1 VNGQYDTCAA
11 DMPRQHGWLA
21 TLRSFARPA
30 GPRARPSW
38 RAVGADIALAVTAA
52 VASLIALLV
61 TMRHQLPGLVIMRDH
76 GVLVLEPGPA
86 PQLPLLAL
94 LGIAATT
101 VPLALRRVR
110 PLAAFCVVF
119 VSIMLTSSYMTAVT
133 FIVVILSAYSAVV
146 HSPFR
151 GLALLTVPAAGA
163 VAGVAFQ
170 NTTPPLPG
178 RFTAL
183 LVLTLVALVGNATQ
197 LWRRRAGDSQ
207 ARIAGMQ
214 AEHEAAT
221 RQAIELE
228 RARVASEL
236 HDVVTHSVSVMV
248 VQAGAAR
255 KVLRASPGEATTA
268 LLAVEE
274 SGRAAMTE
282 LRHLL
287 GLLAPAGDPEA
298 AGAADGD
305 DALLRPQPGLG
316 QIRPLIDR
324 VAATGL
330 PVELDIAG
338 PPRVLP
344 PGLDLAAYRVVQE
357 ALTNVMKHAAHA
369 RTAVRL
375 DYRPGELVI
384 EVSNDQPARDT
395 VTATAQ
401 PGSRSGRGLLGLR
414 ERVELYG
421 GKLDTGHRPGGGWRV
436 LARLPLDPATAPA
449 LAR

>member
-1 VNGQYDTCAA
+1 VNGQYDACAA
-11 DMPRQHGWLA
+11 GMPGQHGRLA
-21 TLRSFARPA
+21 TLYSFARSA
-30 GPRARPSW
+30 GPRAQPSW
-38 RAVGADIALAVTAA
+38 RAAGADIALALTAA

-61 TMRHQLPGLVIMRDH
+61 TMRHQLPGLVIMRDR
-76 GVLVLEPGPA
+76 GVVVLEPGPA
-86 PQLPLLAL
+86 PQLPLPAL

-110 PLAAFCVVF
+110 PLAAFCLVF
-119 VSIMLTSSYMTAVT
+119 VSVMLTGSYMSGVT
-133 FIVVILSAYSAVV
+133 FVVVIFSAYSAVV
-146 HSPFR
+146 HSRFR
-151 GLALLTVPAAGA
+151 GLALLSVPAAGL
-163 VAGVAFQ
+163 VAAVAFQ

-207 ARIAGMQ
+207 ARIAGLR
-214 AEHEAAT
+214 AEHDAAT

-236 HDVVTHSVSVMV
+236 HDVVTHNVSVMV

-255 KVLRASPGEATTA
+255 KVLRTAPSQATTA

-274 SGRAAMTE
+274 SGRAALTE

-287 GLLAPAGDPEA
+287 GLLAPAGDPQA
-298 AGAADGD
+298 VDALDGD
-305 DALLRPQPGLG
+305 DRLLRPQPGLS

-338 PPRVLP
+338 PPRELP
-344 PGLDLAAYRVVQE
+344 LGLDLAAYRVVQE
-357 ALTNVMKHAAHA
+357 ALTNVLKHAAHA

-375 DYRPGELVI
+375 DYRAAELVI
-384 EVSNDQPARDT
+384 EVSNDQPAGDT
-395 VTATAQ
+395 VTAAA
-401 PGSRSGRGLLGLR
+401 PPASRPGRGLLGLR

-421 GKLDTGHRPGGGWRV
+421 GKLDAGPYPGGGWRI
-436 LARLPLDPATAPA
+436 LARLPLDPATTPAPV
-449 LAR
+449 R

>member
-1 VNGQYDTCAA
+1 
-11 DMPRQHGWLA
+11 
-21 TLRSFARPA
+21 
-30 GPRARPSW
+30 
-38 RAVGADIALAVTAA
+38 
-52 VASLIALLV
+52 
-61 TMRHQLPGLVIMRDH
+61 
-76 GVLVLEPGPA
+76 
-86 PQLPLLAL
+86 
-94 LGIAATT
+94 
-101 VPLALRRVR
+101 
-110 PLAAFCVVF
+110 
-119 VSIMLTSSYMTAVT
+119 ML
-133 FIVVILSAYSAVV
+133 FSAYSAVV
-146 HSPFR
+146 HSRFR
-151 GLALLTVPAAGA
+151 GLTLLTVPAAGVVAA
-163 VAGVAFQ
+163 VAFA

-207 ARIAGMQ
+207 VRIVSLQ

-236 HDVVTHSVSVMV
+236 HDVVTHNVSVMV
-248 VQAGAAR
+248 VQAVAAR
-255 KVLRASPGEATTA
+255 KVLKASPGEATTA

-287 GLLAPAGDPEA
+287 GLLAPAGDPSA
-298 AGAADGD
+298 AGAVVCD
-305 DALLRPQPGLG
+305 DALLRPQPGLS

-338 PPRVLP
+338 PPRELP

-375 DYRPGELVI
+375 GYHPGELVI
-384 EVSNDQPARDT
+384 EVSNDQPAADT
-395 VTATAQ
+395 VTAAAQ
-401 PGSRSGRGLLGLR
+401 PASRTGRGLLGLR

-421 GKLDTGHRPGGGWRV
+421 GKLDAGHRPGGGWRI
-436 LARLPLDPATAPA
+436 LARLPLDPAAAPA
-449 LAR
+449 PVR